1 MFAPGPIRRRRSLG
15 LVAVVAAVV
24 AIACLSG
31 QTDAQDPDE
40 PTVMQLEWLA
50 PQTLTASQLVDL
62 VPGLNLVW
70 RWDGEAWTGYAVADG
85 RPVPGSD
92 NFVVREG
99 DMLHFGERPPPSPGS
114 YDGGD
119 PGGRRTGRTDRRPHR
134 AGRPPR
140 APIRIIDYS
149 DFL

>member
-1 MFAPGPIRRRRSLG
+1 MFAPRPLRRPRSLG

-114 YDGGD
+114 YDGVILEGGARDGLIADRTVLGD
-119 PGGRRTGRTDRRPHR
+119 
-134 AGRPPR
+134 PR